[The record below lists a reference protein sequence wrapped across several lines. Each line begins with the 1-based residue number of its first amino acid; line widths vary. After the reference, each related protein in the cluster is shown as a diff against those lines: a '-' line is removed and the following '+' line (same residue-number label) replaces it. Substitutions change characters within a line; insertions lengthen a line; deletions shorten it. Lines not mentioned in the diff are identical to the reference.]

1 MLPAVDRLGVARAGS
16 GGDHGVGRPAGR
28 IGLAGEGGAGD
39 ESAAGSGQDVDV
51 PAEPSGQDALRGVPS
66 AGSAAEEQPDGIG
79 GEASEPTGEGD
90 GEVLVWR
97 RGRGGAAIAGRPAQR
112 RQAPGRVLA
121 APASGGHGA
130 EPLPPRRLTTNCVV
144 RPAYTGD
151 ADASRREI
159 QARRRADQLLFRQD
173 AFLTPGNTKV
183 RRWLGYDQPDR
194 AAARRHAR
202 RAVAAGRRRR
212 RAARPPG
219 VHPAPLGSRNRPA
232 ARHAGGEARRRP
244 RTPRPPVARRPG
256 RRGRVTVT
264 DVLKDV
270 LDRISG
276 KGRRRRRTP
285 RRKPRAGAAFT
296 NYREEAGD
304 N

>member
-121 APASGGHGA
+121 APATGGHGA
-130 EPLPPRRLTTNCVV
+130 DPLPPRRLTTSCVV
-144 RPAYTGD
+144 RPTQLPCFSLVD
-151 ADASRREI
+151 AACRAAPTPPRCRSASGTYYNR
-159 QARRRADQLLFRQD
+159 ARRGGIRPTAD
-173 AFLTPGNTKV
+173 TPS
-183 RRWLGYDQPDR
+183 
-194 AAARRHAR
+194 
-202 RAVAAGRRRR
+202 
-212 RAARPPG
+212 ARP
-219 VHPAPLGSRNRPA
+219 VSS
-232 ARHAGGEARRRP
+232 
-244 RTPRPPVARRPG
+244 PG
-256 RRGRVTVT
+256 RA
-264 DVLKDV
+264 
-270 LDRISG
+270 SAQMA
-276 KGRRRRRTP
+276 
-285 RRKPRAGAAFT
+285 RA
-296 NYREEAGD
+296 R
-304 N
+304 